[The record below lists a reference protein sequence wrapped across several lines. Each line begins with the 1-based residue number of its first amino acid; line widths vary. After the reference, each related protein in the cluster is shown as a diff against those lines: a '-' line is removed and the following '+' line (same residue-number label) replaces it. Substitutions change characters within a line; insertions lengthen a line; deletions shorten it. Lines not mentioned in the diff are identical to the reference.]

1 MTSNASRI
9 REAPRP
15 ERAPESISE
24 VTDCLRTASQDHAT
38 VGVSGAGTAQC
49 WGGMTNAQ
57 ALLRTHNLDGV
68 LRYEPAD
75 MTIQVGAGMRVA
87 DLQAVVAEH
96 GQRLAIDTARID
108 QGATIGGLLATA
120 DQGPM
125 QLAFGG
131 PRDLVI
137 GAGLVLMD
145 GQVVRSGGHVI
156 KNVAGYDLAR
166 MVCGSLGTLAVITD
180 ATFRL
185 HPVPAATGTMALEVG
200 IDEAVICARA
210 IAQAGL
216 HPVAAE
222 WFSGRLL
229 IRLEGTQTGVQD
241 RLTAAAKLVGGAVGT
256 LDATE
261 ANAEWKQHATI
272 ANPNQQSEAH
282 TTVVR
287 GLARPTDVTSLVQ
300 QANRIT
306 LEQEALPTVAAAVLS
321 GRVDLKV
328 DAVILSSHAAVV
340 TRWRRHVENLGG
352 STILR
357 HRSDELTDLI
367 SAWGAPPSAIDAMR
381 AVKAAFDPDH
391 LLEPGRFDPW
401 F

>member
-1 MTSNASRI
+1 MTSNGSRL

-15 ERAPESISE
+15 EWAPESVSE
-24 VTDCLRTASQDHAT
+24 VADCLRTASENGTT
-38 VGVSGAGTAQC
+38 VGVSGTGTAQC
-49 WGGMTNAQ
+49 WGGMTTVQ
-57 ALLRTHNLDGV
+57 TLIRTHKLNGV

-75 MTIQVGAGMRVA
+75 MTIQVGAGMRVS

-108 QGATIGGLLATA
+108 QGATIGGLVATA
-120 DQGPM
+120 DQGPS

-137 GAGLVLMD
+137 GAGLVLTD

-166 MVCGSLGTLAVITD
+166 MVAGSLGTLAVITD

-185 HPVPAATGTMALEVG
+185 HPVPAATGTVALEVG
-200 IDEAVICARA
+200 IDEAVVVARA

-216 HPVAAE
+216 DPVAAE

-229 IRLEGTQTGVQD
+229 IRFEGTQTGVQD
-241 RLTAAAKLVGGAVGT
+241 RLTAAAKLVGGTCGT
-256 LDATE
+256 LDTTE
-261 ANAEWKQHATI
+261 ADAEWKQYATI
-272 ANPNQQSEAH
+272 GNPIEQTGVH
-282 TTVVR
+282 TTVIR

-306 LEQEALPTVAAAVLS
+306 LEQEALPTVAAAVLT

-328 DAVILSSHAAVV
+328 EAVIVSSHAAVV
-340 TRWRRHVENLGG
+340 TQWRRHVEKLGG

-357 HRSDELTDLI
+357 HHSVELTELI
-367 SAWGAPPSAIDAMR
+367 NAWGTPPSAIDAMR